1 MEEVDRMFCMNCGAK
16 LPDHAKFCVNC
27 GAKVPDGLGDAGAA
41 SAAPEEPVP
50 DTSAPAAAPQEEPLP
65 DIPGSHFTVLGKYT
79 VELPLATAVYNQLFA
94 TFNREGTRIAVL
106 ARHEIRKHLKEHTV
120 GNPVEF
126 SVQLLSYCMSAC
138 DPLFEK
144 AVDLLIDHD
153 IDYVTKKDLWDRL
166 DDSVG
171 ATDLVKAMLAD
182 KAAIEDYQNDL
193 AVEKEANK
201 ANWQGG
207 GFGIKGAISGAVKA
221 SMMNT
226 AQDAL
231 SSLGR
236 SITGNSYSDQLERFI
251 RDRSA
256 KRNYPAM
263 AYDFISSVCRYDL
276 FTEVYR
282 LLVAECNLPKAA
294 FDTSK
299 ADSRRKNLLERF
311 ANGKIEEED
320 VLKGLCS
327 CLEITGGTLPVY
339 EALLELEPSAARDV
353 FQIAEAEGE
362 ELALAQSV
370 WYEYV
375 NEKKV
380 VEAFHYP
387 DWMPSFLHRDM
398 YSVSGPVMLVALLVQ
413 IRDLPQIFRNED
425 NPCEDIALTAD
436 TYWIPA
442 DVENVEFWGMDRAVK
457 VELDNPEVVDWDG
470 HGIHFHL
477 VRFTGEAEA
486 WAKDIREQK
495 LQQAQDALGDGDKE
509 HALPAFQ
516 LAAEMGS
523 AEAAWQAGSL
533 LEENGQKEN
542 AQWSFVEA
550 AVLGKKE
557 ASWALYQQ
565 LKDSQNEQR
574 FVYRRMVAKGA
585 QELVDAGK
593 LTEALDWFKK
603 LVAEGDGSACFCLG
617 QMAEQ
622 GQGMEKDKVKAME
635 WYEKAK
641 SYGCE
646 EAGPAIGALAF
657 ELGQRL
663 EDKAG
668 AETGA
673 KAMADW
679 QQAWKSYRQAL
690 EEKHPG
696 AAGKIKVLGLQLGK
710 EMEAQDEVQ
719 QALEY
724 YQGALAQGNQEALL
738 LAARLRVDPQ
748 KATFDLSKAWYL
760 YTKAGQDAENAE
772 DKDAVKEEWDSRKVL
787 VPLKARV
794 DCLTEVMLDQM
805 ADASYYYWGEKLSNP
820 LENAMKSYG
829 LQAGVDAA
837 EVVLLCD
844 STHSHFWGK
853 GEEGFLITRDGQFIS
868 SLGTKISLDQL
879 GPVEYHDKE
888 VVATAYG
895 TILVHFKGE
904 AEEDGDF
911 CDLLNEIVLLL
922 HPEAQE
928 IEALVQPTVE
938 PTQQPARQPAAEESV
953 VSFCPQCGA
962 AVEPSARFC
971 GHCGSPLA
979 SSPVQIQPESVSG
992 TGAPEE
998 TPDME
1003 VSANEPEE
1011 EDFIE
1016 YDYKKEIMDF
1026 CQAFN
1031 KKFGSNNY
1039 YFRCVPKIPAKKMR
1053 NALDSYAAQH
1063 GVQSEDVLLLCDTT
1077 LFGSAKE
1084 GFLLTADHLICKAGS
1099 FALNDC
1105 EEIIPAAGIGD
1116 SDIILMPQHVVIASM
1131 PPSDEQTM
1139 FVQWFNELMG

>member
-1 MEEVDRMFCMNCGAK
+1 MFCMNCGTK
-16 LPDHAKFCVNC
+16 LPDHAKFCFNC
-27 GAKVPDGLGDAGAA
+27 GAKVPDGLGDGEAA
-41 SAAPEEPVP
+41 SADTEGQVP
-50 DTSAPAAAPQEEPLP
+50 DTPVPAAALPDEPLP

-79 VELPLATAVYNQLFA
+79 VELPRGTAVYNQLWA
-94 TFNREGTRIAVL
+94 PFNREGTRIAVL

-120 GNPVEF
+120 EDPVEF
-126 SVQLLSYCMSAC
+126 SAQVLSYCMSAC
-138 DPLFEK
+138 DPLFET

-153 IDYVTKKDLWDRL
+153 IDYVTKKDLWDQL
-166 DDSVG
+166 DDSVR

-182 KAAIEDYQNDL
+182 KAAIEDYQKDL

-201 ANWQGG
+201 ASWQGG
-207 GFGIKGAISGAVKA
+207 GFGITGAISGAVKA

-236 SITGNSYSDQLERFI
+236 SITGNSYSARLERFI

-263 AYDFISSVCRYDL
+263 ADDFISSICRYDL
-276 FTEVYR
+276 FAEVHR
-282 LLVAECNLPKAA
+282 LLVAECDLPEAS
-294 FDTSK
+294 FETDK

-327 CLEITGGTLPVY
+327 CLEITGNTLPVY
-339 EALLELEPSAARDV
+339 KALLELEPSAARDV
-353 FQIAEAEGE
+353 FQMAEAEGE
-362 ELALAQSV
+362 ELVLAQSV
-370 WYEYV
+370 WNEYV

-387 DWMPSFLHRDM
+387 DWIPSFLHRGM
-398 YSVSGPVMLVALLVQ
+398 YTVSGPVMLVALLVQ
-413 IRDLPQIFRNED
+413 IRDLPQIFRDKD

-442 DVENVEFWGMDRAVK
+442 DVKNVEFWGMDGAVK
-457 VELDNPEVVDWDG
+457 VDFDNPEVADWNG
-470 HGIHFHL
+470 RSVHFHL
-477 VRFTGEAEA
+477 VHFTGEAEA
-486 WAKDIREQK
+486 WAKDICERK
-495 LQQAQDALGDGDKE
+495 LPQAQDALGAGDRE

-523 AEAAWQAGSL
+523 AEAAWQAGRL

-542 AQWSFVEA
+542 AQWYFVEA

-574 FVYRRMVAKGA
+574 FVYRRLAAKGA
-585 QELVDAGK
+585 QELVEAGK
-593 LTEALDWFKK
+593 FTEALAWFEK
-603 LVAEGDGSACFCLG
+603 LAAEGDGTACFYLG

-622 GQGMEKDKVKAME
+622 GQGMERDKVKAME
-635 WYEKAK
+635 WYKKAK
-641 SYGCE
+641 SLGCE

-657 ELGQRL
+657 ELGQQL
-663 EDKAG
+663 EEKAG

-673 KAMADW
+673 QAMTDW

-696 AAGKIKVLGLQLGK
+696 ADEKIKVLGLQLGK
-710 EMEAQDEVQ
+710 ETEAQDEVQ

-724 YQGALAQGNQEALL
+724 YQGALAQGSQEALL

-748 KATFDLSKAWYL
+748 KATFDLGEAWHLYQKA
-760 YTKAGQDAENAE
+760 AQDAETPE
-772 DKDAVKEEWDSRKVL
+772 VKDAVKDEWDSRKAL
-787 VPLKARV
+787 VPLEERV
-794 DCLTEVMLDQM
+794 DCLTKTVEDQM
-805 ADASYYYWGEKLSNP
+805 EDATYYYWGEKLSNP
-820 LENAMKSYG
+820 LDNAMKSYG
-829 LQAGVDAA
+829 FQAGVDAD

-844 STHSHFWGK
+844 STHSLFWGK
-853 GEEGFLITRDGQFIS
+853 GEQGFLITSDGQLIS
-868 SLGTKISLDQL
+868 SFGTKSSLDQL

-888 VVATAYG
+888 VVVTASG
-895 TILVHFKGE
+895 TVLAHFKGE
-904 AEEDGDF
+904 AEEDEDF
-911 CDLLNEIVLLL
+911 CDLLNEIVLLP
-922 HPEAQE
+922 HPASQK
-928 IEALVQPTVE
+928 IEAPVQLTVE
-938 PTQQPARQPAAEESV
+938 PTPQPMLSPTAEAGV

-971 GHCGSPLA
+971 GHCGSPL
-979 SSPVQIQPESVSG
+979 SSAPVQAQPESTSEAG
-992 TGAPEE
+992 GLKE
-998 TPDME
+998 TTALEVPDDE
-1003 VSANEPEE
+1003 HEE
-1011 EDFIE
+1011 EDLID
-1016 YDYKKEIMDF
+1016 YDYEEEILDF
-1026 CQAFN
+1026 CQAFT

-1039 YFRCVPKIPAKKMR
+1039 YFRCVPKIPAKKLR
-1053 NALDSYAAQH
+1053 NAVDSYAAQY

-1084 GFLLTADHLICKAGS
+1084 GFLLTADHLVCKAGS
-1099 FALNDC
+1099 FALADC

-1116 SDIILMPQHVVIASM
+1116 SDIILMPQHVVIAST

-1139 FVQWFNELMG
+1139 FVTWFNELVQA